1 MKDNC
6 SHLLNKSV
14 MQIVAMLL
22 VFLMLTGCSTNSM
35 SNTITTELKEDG
47 KTALIPIIDED
58 QAEERSKEAQKY
70 TYEVHASD
78 LKADSIDLSQ
88 LGISTPEGIVV
99 DEEKIVISDSG
110 NNCLYVM
117 DLQGENMSKVG
128 GIGNGECEFLHPTG
142 LAYTRGY
149 YYVVDSGNDRIE
161 ILDKD
166 FGYVDQLHLQDVKFS
181 PDDHFTSIAID
192 ENGGIYVC
200 GTFAK
205 NSGIYYKSQEEQEF
219 RRIGIGFYG
228 SLFEDN
234 GTVYAMN
241 QGNIF
246 INEKEETFGMCGGD
260 NSLWR
265 IDGADL
271 EEICTLPVG
280 RAPESFVV
288 SGDKVTFLSSYEMGI
303 MTFGI
308 ASGNYLSTPYMYT
321 DGKDVPYESYMTM
334 SNNTI
339 YITNRNENNILILS
353 GE

>member
-22 VFLMLTGCSTNSM
+22 VFLMLTGCSTNSR

-110 NNCLYVM
+110 NNCLYDM
-117 DLQGENMSKVG
+117 DLQGENLSKVG

-161 ILDKD
+161 I
-166 FGYVDQLHLQDVKFS
+166 
-181 PDDHFTSIAID
+181 
-192 ENGGIYVC
+192 EN
-200 GTFAK
+200 
-205 NSGIYYKSQEEQEF
+205 S
-219 RRIGIGFYG
+219 
-228 SLFEDN
+228 
-234 GTVYAMN
+234 
-241 QGNIF
+241 
-246 INEKEETFGMCGGD
+246 
-260 NSLWR
+260 
-265 IDGADL
+265 
-271 EEICTLPVG
+271 
-280 RAPESFVV
+280 
-288 SGDKVTFLSSYEMGI
+288 
-303 MTFGI
+303 
-308 ASGNYLSTPYMYT
+308 
-321 DGKDVPYESYMTM
+321 
-334 SNNTI
+334 
-339 YITNRNENNILILS
+339 
-353 GE
+353 

>member
-22 VFLMLTGCSTNSM
+22 VFLMLTGCSTNSR

-110 NNCLYVM
+110 NNCLYAM
-117 DLQGENMSKVG
+117 GLHGENLSKVG
-128 GIGNGECEFLHPTG
+128 GIGNGKCEFLHPTG
-142 LAYTRGY
+142 LTYTGGK

-166 FGYVDQLHLQDVKFS
+166 FGYVDQLHLPDVKFS

-219 RRIGIGFYG
+219 
-228 SLFEDN
+228 
-234 GTVYAMN
+234 
-241 QGNIF
+241 
-246 INEKEETFGMCGGD
+246 
-260 NSLWR
+260 
-265 IDGADL
+265 
-271 EEICTLPVG
+271 ICNK
-280 RAPESFVV
+280 
-288 SGDKVTFLSSYEMGI
+288 SGKHFHQ
-303 MTFGI
+303 
-308 ASGNYLSTPYMYT
+308 
-321 DGKDVPYESYMTM
+321 
-334 SNNTI
+334 
-339 YITNRNENNILILS
+339 
-353 GE
+353 